1 MEARKK
7 NTAKYEESIK
17 RTYDRMGTNCQ
28 EYWGSKIN
36 FLSISVS
43 VR

>member
-7 NTAKYEESIK
+7 TQQKYEESIK
-17 RTYDRMGTNCQ
+17 CTYDRMGTNCQ